1 MKALGL
7 DIGTTTISAVVVGM
21 EEREILK
28 AYTIPNGSFIETD
41 LPWEKIQDPDKI
53 MQKALGLLEEILQEH
68 QDIGVIGLTGQMHGI
83 VYLDENGKHISPL
96 YTWQDG
102 RGNIPV
108 EKILSEDPV
117 PEDAL
122 SEAGRSICGIL
133 EEEYGVK
140 AHTGYGL
147 VTHLYNCRNN
157 LVPEGAA
164 KVCTIMDYLGMR
176 LTGRRTPLMH
186 SSNAASLGLYDAKK
200 NGFRADILQK
210 AGADADI
217 LPEVTDDFISVGSY
231 KGIPVSAAIG
241 DNQASF
247 LGSVENAA
255 DSVLVNMGTGGQISV
270 LSDTYFTAKG
280 IEARPFV
287 KGHYLLAGS
296 SLCGGRAYAL
306 LEHFFRSYAE
316 AAGITGGDHYSVMGQ
331 MLDEKNDGEKL
342 KVNTTFSG
350 TREKPEKRGSI
361 KNIGTENFTP
371 KALIGGVLEG
381 MAEELYKMY
390 RKIEKGLAGPKTR
403 MVASGNGIR
412 KNRHLQEVM
421 SEKFGMGLELAKR
434 EEEAAYG
441 AAVSGMIAAGEL
453 TLKEAIGV

>member
-210 AGADADI
+210 AGADADV

-280 IEARPFV
+280 IEVRPFV

-316 AAGITGGDHYSVMGQ
+316 AAGITGVDHYSVMGKI
-331 MLDEKNDGEKL
+331 LDEKNDGEKL

-421 SEKFGMGLELAKR
+421 SEKFGMSLELAKR

>member
-316 AAGITGGDHYSVMGQ
+316 AAGITGVDHYSVMGKI
-331 MLDEKNDGEKL
+331 LDEKNDGEKL

-390 RKIEKGLAGPKTR
+390 RKIEKGLACPKTR

>member
-316 AAGITGGDHYSVMGQ
+316 AAGITGVDHYSVMGKI
-331 MLDEKNDGEKL
+331 LDEKNDGEKL

-350 TREKPEKRGSI
+350 TREKPEKSGSI

-390 RKIEKGLAGPKTR
+390 RKIEKGLAGPKPR

>member
-122 SEAGRSICGIL
+122 LEAGRSICGIL

-210 AGADADI
+210 AGADADV

-316 AAGITGGDHYSVMGQ
+316 AAGITGVDHYSVMGKI
-331 MLDEKNDGEKL
+331 LDEKNDGEKL